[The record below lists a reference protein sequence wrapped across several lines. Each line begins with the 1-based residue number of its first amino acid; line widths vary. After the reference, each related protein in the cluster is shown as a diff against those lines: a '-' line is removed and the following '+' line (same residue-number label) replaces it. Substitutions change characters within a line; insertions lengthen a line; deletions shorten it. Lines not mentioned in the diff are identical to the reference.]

1 MIKFRNLSIRNK
13 ILFGIGL
20 SFLAAMIFLMAAV
33 FYQFEDLS
41 STNGTV
47 LEEKLL
53 EQVYNKYRNLVR
65 TRAIVLA
72 EIYKNNDNLTAEEKE
87 NLIAEINR
95 ESNLE
100 DNYFYIYSREGKTI
114 SLPPTPELE
123 GQNRME
129 YSVKNR
135 YLLKEML
142 EVVKKGGGQITYPYI
157 NPETGN
163 IETKYGYV
171 EPVPGTDLFVGSGGY
186 ETEFNEI
193 VGSSIEKIDEVRN
206 KTLYLSLAIFAAVT
220 IIMFIIILDISGYF
234 NKQINRLI
242 SAFKEVEKGR
252 LDLNLTYESRDE
264 FGRLTRGFNAML
276 NKINNLTYNDP
287 LTGLPN
293 MNFLQMN
300 LCDAVEDNKNS
311 SKNLYL
317 FTLITDNLNLI
328 NSNYGFQKGNK
339 LLKEIYQRL
348 DKELSSKTIIARKN
362 DEFIFYFTSR
372 KGREKML
379 SFTSEILKNLSFP
392 YEIDEDMI
400 YIKPKIGIAEAAAS
414 EENCS
419 SLLKKSRIAVHF
431 AEDKKKIA
439 FYNRKMD
446 GKLSGRMNLENKLR
460 YAIKE
465 EQFELYYQPQIDG
478 RKDRVVGVEELIRWK
493 HPESGLISPGEFIPL
508 AEDTGMILELGDW
521 ILKKSIKQLK
531 IWNKKGYDDIK
542 MSVNI
547 APQQFQEDDFI
558 EKIKTTL
565 NDYDINP
572 TLLEL
577 EITERT
583 AIRDVEYTV
592 DVLNK
597 LKKLGVSISIDDFG
611 TGYSSLE
618 YLNRFA
624 IDKLKIDK
632 SFLHERDNFNIVKT
646 IIMMG
651 RTLNLEVVAE
661 GVETEEELD
670 FLAAN
675 GCYLYQGYYFA
686 RPAPAEVIEKNFL
699 KNRGLKDEI

>member
-1 MIKFRNLSIRNK
+1 
-13 ILFGIGL
+13 
-20 SFLAAMIFLMAAV
+20 MAAV

-163 IETKYGYV
+163 IETKFGYV

-287 LTGLPN
+287 LT
-293 MNFLQMN
+293 
-300 LCDAVEDNKNS
+300 
-311 SKNLYL
+311 
-317 FTLITDNLNLI
+317 
-328 NSNYGFQKGNK
+328 
-339 LLKEIYQRL
+339 
-348 DKELSSKTIIARKN
+348 
-362 DEFIFYFTSR
+362 
-372 KGREKML
+372 
-379 SFTSEILKNLSFP
+379 
-392 YEIDEDMI
+392 
-400 YIKPKIGIAEAAAS
+400 
-414 EENCS
+414 
-419 SLLKKSRIAVHF
+419 
-431 AEDKKKIA
+431 
-439 FYNRKMD
+439 
-446 GKLSGRMNLENKLR
+446 
-460 YAIKE
+460 
-465 EQFELYYQPQIDG
+465 
-478 RKDRVVGVEELIRWK
+478 
-493 HPESGLISPGEFIPL
+493 
-508 AEDTGMILELGDW
+508 
-521 ILKKSIKQLK
+521 
-531 IWNKKGYDDIK
+531 
-542 MSVNI
+542 
-547 APQQFQEDDFI
+547 
-558 EKIKTTL
+558 
-565 NDYDINP
+565 
-572 TLLEL
+572 
-577 EITERT
+577 
-583 AIRDVEYTV
+583 
-592 DVLNK
+592 
-597 LKKLGVSISIDDFG
+597 
-611 TGYSSLE
+611 
-618 YLNRFA
+618 
-624 IDKLKIDK
+624 
-632 SFLHERDNFNIVKT
+632 
-646 IIMMG
+646 
-651 RTLNLEVVAE
+651 
-661 GVETEEELD
+661 
-670 FLAAN
+670 
-675 GCYLYQGYYFA
+675 
-686 RPAPAEVIEKNFL
+686 
-699 KNRGLKDEI
+699 

>member
-1 MIKFRNLSIRNK
+1 MKFKHLSIRNK

-20 SFLAAMIFLMAAV
+20 SFLAAMIFLMSAV

-41 STNGTV
+41 SSNELV
-47 LEEKLL
+47 LEDKLL

-65 TRAIVLA
+65 TRAVVLS
-72 EIYKNNDNLTAEEKE
+72 EIYKNNEELTQLEKE
-87 NLIAEINR
+87 RLIANINR
-95 ESNLE
+95 KSDLE
-100 DNYFYIYSREGKTI
+100 NNYFYIYSREGKTI

-129 YSVKNR
+129 YSIKDR

-142 EVVKKGGGQITYPYI
+142 EVVKNGGGQITYPYI
-157 NPETGN
+157 NPQTGN

-171 EPVPGTDLFVGSGGY
+171 EPIPETDLFVGSGGY

-193 VGSSIEKIDEVRN
+193 VGSSIDKIEEVRN
-206 KTLYLSLAIFAAVT
+206 KTLYLSLAIFAAIT
-220 IIMFIIILDISGYF
+220 LIMFIIILDISGYF
-234 NKQINRLI
+234 NKQISRLI

-252 LDLNLTYESRDE
+252 LDLNLTCESRDE
-264 FGRLTRGFNAML
+264 FGKLTTGFNSML
-276 NKINNLTYNDP
+276 NKINDLTYNDP

-300 LCDAVEDNKNS
+300 LCDVIENKTDS

-317 FTLITDNLNLI
+317 FTFITDNLNLI

-348 DKELSSKTIIARKN
+348 DKELDRDTTIARKN
-362 DEFIFYFTSR
+362 DEFIFYFSSESGR
-372 KGREKML
+372 KDMVL
-379 SFTSEILKNLSFP
+379 FASEILKNLSFP
-392 YEIDEDMI
+392 YEIDGDMI
-400 YIKPKIGIAEAAAS
+400 YIKPKIGIAEAVPPD
-414 EENCS
+414 ENCS
-419 SLLKKSRIAVHF
+419 SLIKKSRIAVHF
-431 AEDKKKIA
+431 AEDKRKVV
-439 FYNRKMD
+439 FYNSRMD
-446 GKLSGRMNLENKLR
+446 GKLSGRLNLENKLR

-465 EQFELYYQPQIDG
+465 EQFELYYQPQVDG
-478 RKDRVVGVEELIRWK
+478 RKNKVVGVEELIRWR

-521 ILKKSIKQLK
+521 ILKQSIKQLK
-531 IWNKKGYDDIK
+531 IWNQKGYTDIK

-547 APQQFQEDDFI
+547 APQQFQEDNFVG
-558 EKIKTTL
+558 KIKSTL

-572 TLLEL
+572 AFLEL

-583 AIRDVEYTV
+583 AIRDVEYTIE
-592 DVLNK
+592 VLNR

-651 RTLNLEVVAE
+651 QTLDLEVVAE

-670 FLAAN
+670 FLTSN

-686 RPAPAEVIEKNFL
+686 RPEPAGKIEKEYL
-699 KNRGLKDEI
+699 KKQETK

>member
-1 MIKFRNLSIRNK
+1 MKFRNLSIKNK

-33 FYQFEDLS
+33 FYQFENLS
-41 STNGTV
+41 SSNEAV

-53 EQVYNKYRNLVR
+53 EQLYNKYQNLVR
-65 TRAIVLA
+65 TRAIVFA
-72 EIYKNNDNLTAEEKE
+72 EIYKNNDNLTDEEKE
-87 NLIAEINR
+87 NLIADINR
-95 ESNLE
+95 NADLE
-100 DNYFYIYSREGKTI
+100 NNYFYIYSLEGKTI

-123 GQNRME
+123 GQNRMG
-129 YSVKNR
+129 YSIKNR
-135 YLLKEML
+135 YLIKEML
-142 EVVKKGGGQITYPYI
+142 EVVKKGGGQVTYPYI
-157 NPETGN
+157 NPQTGN

-171 EPVPGTDLFVGSGGY
+171 EPIAGTDLFVGSGGY

-193 VGSSIEKIDEVRN
+193 VGSSIKKINEVRN
-206 KTLYLSLAIFAAVT
+206 KTLYLSLVIFAAVT
-220 IIMFIIILDISGYF
+220 LIMFFIILDISSYF
-234 NKQINRLI
+234 NKQVNRLI

-264 FGRLTRGFNAML
+264 FGRLTRGFNTML

-300 LCDAVEDNKNS
+300 LRDALENNKNS

-348 DKELSSKTIIARKN
+348 NKELDNKTIIARKN

-372 KGREKML
+372 SGREKML
-379 SFTSEILKNLSFP
+379 SFASEILKNLSFP
-392 YEIDEDMI
+392 YEIDEVLI
-400 YIKPKIGIAEAAAS
+400 YIKPKIGIAKAAVPD
-414 EENCS
+414 ENCS

-431 AEDKKKIA
+431 AEDKSKIA

-465 EQFELYYQPQIDG
+465 EQFELYYQPQVDG
-478 RKDRVVGVEELIRWK
+478 RKNRIIGVEELIRWK
-493 HPESGLISPGEFIPL
+493 HPESGLISPGDFIPL

-521 ILKKSIKQLK
+521 ILNESIKQLK
-531 IWNKKGYDDIK
+531 IWNEKGYNDLK

-558 EKIKTTL
+558 EKIKSIL
-565 NDYDINP
+565 NDYDVNP
-572 TLLEL
+572 AFLEL

-583 AIRDVEYTV
+583 AIRDVEYTI
-592 DVLNK
+592 DVLNR
-597 LKKLGVSISIDDFG
+597 LKKLGVSIAIDDFG

-632 SFLHERDNFNIVKT
+632 SFLHKRDNFNIVKT

-651 RTLNLEVVAE
+651 QTLDLEVVAE

-686 RPAPAEVIEKNFL
+686 RPAPAEMIENNFL
-699 KNRGLKDEI
+699 KNRSLNNEL